1 MKKNKGEILIKGEN
15 IFKEYLKRK
24 LTKSKFKND
33 WFKTGDSGYFDKN
46 GNLHIKD
53 RIDNMIIVSGENI
66 YPSEIE
72 NHIYQFKDIK
82 LGIVSYVP
90 NELTQNKLILVYES
104 EKDIKY
110 EKFQEFMKKK
120 LPDLKSQK
128 K

>member
-1 MKKNKGEILIKGEN
+1 MKE
-15 IFKEYLKRK
+15 RK
-24 LTKSKFKND
+24 LTKSKFENG
-33 WFKTGDSGYFDKN
+33 WFKTGDLGHFDKN

-82 LGIVSYVP
+82 LGIISSVP
-90 NELTQNKLILVYES
+90 NEITQNKLILVYES